1 MCNSRNNLENAEN
14 KWYVGEGPGNCP
26 YNSWV
31 AAGSESLAVLWWKTW
46 GRSIHS
52 MPRLCR
58 QGCRDNAQPWT
69 YVTRHIRNESCA
81 RNTLSMHVEL
91 INGILK
97 PS

>member
-1 MCNSRNNLENAEN
+1 MSNSRNNLENAEN
-14 KWYVGEGPGNCP
+14 KWHVGEGSGNCP

-31 AAGSESLAVLWWKTW
+31 AAGPESLAVLWWKTW

-69 YVTRHIRNESCA
+69 YNNITHSERKLCA
-81 RNTLSMHVEL
+81 KYI
-91 INGILK
+91 INAF
-97 PS
+97 